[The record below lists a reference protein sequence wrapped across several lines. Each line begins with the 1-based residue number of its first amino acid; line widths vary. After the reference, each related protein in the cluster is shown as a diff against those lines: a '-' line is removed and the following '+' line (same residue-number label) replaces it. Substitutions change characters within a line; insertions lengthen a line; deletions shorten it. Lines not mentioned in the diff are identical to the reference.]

1 VLTQTIPL
9 PAGGAF
15 WLALVLGADVALD
28 LAGFVEAAE
37 FALEDV
43 DAAAGV
49 LVG

>member
-1 VLTQTIPL
+1 LTHTIPL
-9 PAGGAF
+9 PAGGAG
-15 WLALVLGADVALD
+15 WLALVLGADVVPD

-43 DAAAGV
+43 DAVADV